1 MKLTREDVL
10 EIRRLFR
17 DGKTQTAI
25 ARQFHMSQT
34 DICSIVHGKIH
45 KLIAIAG
52 EHEWTGQQL
61 RITYPRHFIQLRQML
76 EKRKVAR
83 QFLYDVTN
91 IEDILS
97 LLRRVDDGEL
107 ITRTQAAHMLS
118 LTNSRIGQLVQK
130 KRLNEVEVGTKKY
143 LLRKEV
149 EAFRLSYN

>member
-1 MKLTREDVL
+1 
-10 EIRRLFR
+10 
-17 DGKTQTAI
+17 
-25 ARQFHMSQT
+25 
-34 DICSIVHGKIH
+34 
-45 KLIAIAG
+45 
-52 EHEWTGQQL
+52 
-61 RITYPRHFIQLRQML
+61 ML